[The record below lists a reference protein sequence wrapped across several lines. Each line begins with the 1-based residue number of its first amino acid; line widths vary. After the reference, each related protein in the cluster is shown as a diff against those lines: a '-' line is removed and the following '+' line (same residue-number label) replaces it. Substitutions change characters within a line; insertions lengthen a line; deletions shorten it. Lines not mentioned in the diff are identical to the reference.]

1 MSLIKILGVL
11 LTFNFSVQATRHFHP
26 LFAWETTPLDPIDL
40 ARLVQDTNTSQYE
53 HLFPFTGQNTPA
65 TPNRL
70 SPGTCKVFPGDNDW
84 PSPEAWDAFGK
95 VLGGALIKTVPA
107 AAVCY
112 ANTGLYDAQR
122 CSQVQANFS
131 NPYFHE
137 DDPTS
142 NFFPNFQGRTCLP
155 TSDPRSSNCT
165 HGAFPVYAVNA
176 TNVQQIQLAINFAR
190 NTNIRLVIKNTGHCY
205 LGKSTGAG
213 ALSMWTHHLNDIRYF
228 DDLKVDGFEQASLT
242 THNTYLPTRCPTA
255 NTSKSVGYAGGY
267 VAGGGHTPL
276 SGLYGMAADHVLAL
290 QLVTAEG
297 HFTTVSPKHNP
308 DLYWA
313 LRGGGAGIFG
323 VVTSVIIRAQPKLPV
338 VTSTFSIST
347 SDTVS
352 AETFWKG
359 MRGYF
364 ELFIPFTDAGTYSW
378 GVLVN
383 TNGNYVFSM
392 SPFFAPNHT
401 IESFNKLGEDVMLN
415 AAGGMNIAGNWLL
428 PRRNWENRTKFEET
442 FAVIKRHSETGR
454 MLMGYHQAPR
464 NRANVDN
471 AVNNA
476 WREAVCFLIL
486 AAVIDAEP
494 LAFTPGLIGAASRE
508 FRDEILA
515 PFRAVA
521 PESDGGGAYLNEAH
535 VDDPNWRE
543 AFYGG
548 HYERLSSIKQKLDPG
563 HVFYATT
570 AVGSERW
577 EVRDGD
583 QGIQTQNGRLCRT

>member
-1 MSLIKILGVL
+1 
-11 LTFNFSVQATRHFHP
+11 
-26 LFAWETTPLDPIDL
+26 
-40 ARLVQDTNTSQYE
+40 
-53 HLFPFTGQNTPA
+53 
-65 TPNRL
+65 
-70 SPGTCKVFPGDNDW
+70 
-84 PSPEAWDAFGK
+84 
-95 VLGGALIKTVPA
+95 
-107 AAVCY
+107 
-112 ANTGLYDAQR
+112 
-122 CSQVQANFS
+122 
-131 NPYFHE
+131 
-137 DDPTS
+137 
-142 NFFPNFQGRTCLP
+142 
-155 TSDPRSSNCT
+155 
-165 HGAFPVYAVNA
+165 
-176 TNVQQIQLAINFAR
+176 
-190 NTNIRLVIKNTGHCY
+190 
-205 LGKSTGAG
+205 
-213 ALSMWTHHLNDIRYF
+213 
-228 DDLKVDGFEQASLT
+228 
-242 THNTYLPTRCPTA
+242 
-255 NTSKSVGYAGGY
+255 
-267 VAGGGHTPL
+267 
-276 SGLYGMAADHVLAL
+276 MAADHVLAL

-297 HFTTVSPKHNP
+297 QFTTVSPKLNP

-313 LRGGGAGIFG
+313 LRGGGAGTFG

-378 GVLVN
+378 WVLVN

-401 IESFNKLGEDVMLN
+401 IESFNKLVRPWFDQLTELGIPFTPNTTQHDAYLPAWASTWGEDVMLN

-442 FAVIKRHSETGR
+442 FAVIKQHSENGR

-548 HYERLSSIKQKLDPG
+548 HYERLSSIKQKWDPG

-583 QGIQTQNGRLCRT
+583 QGIQTQNGRLCRI

>member
-11 LTFNFSVQATRHFHP
+11 LTFNFSVQATRLSHP

-53 HLFPFTGQNTPA
+53 HLFPFTGQKTPA

-213 ALSMWTHHLNDIRYF
+213 ALI
-228 DDLKVDGFEQASLT
+228 DGFEQGGKALKIAPGATVRQVYEAADRNGVSVLGGI
-242 THNTYLPTRCPTA
+242 CE
-255 NTSKSVGYAGGY
+255 SVGYAGGY

-297 HFTTVSPKHNP
+297 QFTTVSPKHNP

-313 LRGGGAGIFG
+313 LRGGGAGTFG

-352 AETFWKG
+352 AEIFWKG

-378 GVLVN
+378 WVLVN
-383 TNGNYVFSM
+383 TSGNYVFSM

-401 IESFNKLGEDVMLN
+401 IESFNKLDVMLN

-442 FAVIKRHSETGR
+442 FAVIKRHSESGR

-476 WREAVCFLIL
+476 WRETVCFLIL

-548 HYERLSSIKQKLDPG
+548 HYERLSSIKQKWDPG

>member
-1 MSLIKILGVL
+1 
-11 LTFNFSVQATRHFHP
+11 
-26 LFAWETTPLDPIDL
+26 
-40 ARLVQDTNTSQYE
+40 
-53 HLFPFTGQNTPA
+53 
-65 TPNRL
+65 
-70 SPGTCKVFPGDNDW
+70 
-84 PSPEAWDAFGK
+84 
-95 VLGGALIKTVPA
+95 
-107 AAVCY
+107 
-112 ANTGLYDAQR
+112 
-122 CSQVQANFS
+122 
-131 NPYFHE
+131 
-137 DDPTS
+137 
-142 NFFPNFQGRTCLP
+142 
-155 TSDPRSSNCT
+155 
-165 HGAFPVYAVNA
+165 
-176 TNVQQIQLAINFAR
+176 
-190 NTNIRLVIKNTGHCY
+190 
-205 LGKSTGAG
+205 
-213 ALSMWTHHLNDIRYF
+213 
-228 DDLKVDGFEQASLT
+228 
-242 THNTYLPTRCPTA
+242 
-255 NTSKSVGYAGGY
+255 
-267 VAGGGHTPL
+267 
-276 SGLYGMAADHVLAL
+276 
-290 QLVTAEG
+290 
-297 HFTTVSPKHNP
+297 
-308 DLYWA
+308 
-313 LRGGGAGIFG
+313 
-323 VVTSVIIRAQPKLPV
+323 
-338 VTSTFSIST
+338 
-347 SDTVS
+347 
-352 AETFWKG
+352 
-359 MRGYF
+359 
-364 ELFIPFTDAGTYSW
+364 
-378 GVLVN
+378 
-383 TNGNYVFSM
+383 
-392 SPFFAPNHT
+392 
-401 IESFNKLGEDVMLN
+401 MLN